1 LGESPQAMVQ
11 GMTRKSRQ
19 ETCEEEECESREF
32 TNTPGQQDRIQD
44 VDEPIGASVQQEQT
58 QGAED
63 QFIQDLI
70 SSPDKIRVRERKI
83 NNISNIS
90 ILTWDES

>member
-1 LGESPQAMVQ
+1 MVQ
-11 GMTRKSRQ
+11 WMTRKSRQ

-44 VDEPIGASVQQEQT
+44 VDEPIKEPVGASVQQEQT
-58 QGAED
+58 HGAED